1 MSDKRKLLYY
11 FSKKP
16 DNLAQET
23 NNTPQCTTTNSEIMN
38 INEAIVLTEF
48 RDAPSPLSSSTSLTL
63 HDQCEIY
70 ENPSTTTAI
79 TPTSSTTTTST
90 SATPT
95 PTVTTPTSTPI
106 PIVTTPTSTPIPIV
120 TTRTSTPTQT
130 VTTSTTTVAQE
141 HDLLNN
147 IFMNDPSKR
156 DPCLG
161 PKYAKDYLLAGPYQP
176 NSKFPTINR
185 RHFCYPRF
193 QLYKWLEFS
202 EMTNRAYCFVCRYAY
217 SEGHSEKGF
226 TVDGFNNWSV
236 AIAKFNKHQATM
248 SHKYANDL
256 WINAV
261 KNHKNN
267 NDVAKQLNRQHE
279 KQASENRLYLQEII
293 RTILLLARQVLA
305 LRGHREDEES
315 ENKGNLLELLELRS
329 FDNDLIKS
337 KLKSLQYTHH
347 SIQNELLCLMHDNIL
362 SQIVFQIKSAK
373 YFSIMMD
380 ESVDIS
386 RHEQVSLVI
395 RYADDQFHVY
405 ERFIGFQ
412 RASST
417 TGEALFKLLVMWL
430 KQLDLDINN
439 IVGQC
444 FDGASAMRG
453 TYKGVSTR
461 LLQIVPTALYVHC
474 NGHILNLCLV
484 DLSQAV
490 VPVRN
495 NFGITNH
502 TKRTPEI

>member
-217 SEGHSEKGF
+217 SE
-226 TVDGFNNWSV
+226 
-236 AIAKFNKHQATM
+236 AKFNKHQATI

-362 SQIVFQIKSAK
+362 SQIVFQIKSAT